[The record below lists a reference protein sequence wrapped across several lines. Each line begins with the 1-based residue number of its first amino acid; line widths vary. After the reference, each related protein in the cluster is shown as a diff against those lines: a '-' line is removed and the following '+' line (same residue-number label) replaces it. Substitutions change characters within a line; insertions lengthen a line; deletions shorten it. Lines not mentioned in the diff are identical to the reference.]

1 MDKFLIKIWFFF
13 ATVTFFAITTNVKE
27 SYAGAADINKIGEN
41 IILSITGWPNFIAA
55 LSYLCGLALGVLGVL
70 KIRTHVEKP
79 DSVPLTQGLIR
90 LFLGGAF
97 LSMPMF
103 YEVLQ
108 ATIDGGAAVVDVAGP
123 QLTRSCFKC

>member
-1 MDKFLIKIWFFF
+1 MNKFLIRVW
-13 ATVTFFAITTNVKE
+13 VLTTIVSLSVISDIKE

-79 DSVPLTQGLIR
+79 DNVPLAQGLIR

-103 YEVLQ
+103 YEIMKT
-108 ATIDGGAAVVDVAGP
+108 TIDGGMAVMDVTGP
-123 QLTRSCFKC
+123 QLTTSCFKC